1 MPRYGTLKYSNTL
14 AYPSGALVM
23 WKKLFRVI
31 ALKLFVS
38 DVIKT
43 RKTGTF
49 DFNEKFYYFSKKYI
63 LQMGVEQA

>member
-1 MPRYGTLKYSNTL
+1 
-14 AYPSGALVM
+14 
-23 WKKLFRVI
+23 VI

-63 LQMGVEQA
+63 LQMGVGKA